1 MKKLILFILLLC
13 VGIGKAQ
20 YNKEKLRR
28 ESRAL
33 QNQIAKLNKSLNQ
46 TRSESKKSILYLKQL
61 KDKINAQNQLIS
73 TTAREKQ
80 AIDDEIYLSQLTIN
94 KYKREL
100 SELKKEYKEVLV
112 NAYVNK
118 SLQNK
123 VLFILSAR
131 NFTEAFRRIEYLEKY
146 SGFQGQKAEEISQ
159 KQAAIEK
166 EKAQQQK
173 ARNEKEV
180 LLAQREVLK
189 ENMLREQ
196 DEKNKILAEYKKN
209 ETAISAQIKDKERQ
223 NKALEAKI
231 EAIIQEEIRIA
242 KAKAEAERKAREEAA
257 QKERERLARLEA
269 ERKAKAEREKQAAIA
284 AAKAK
289 AAEEGKSQA
298 TEVAKVEKKYE
309 EINKVAEEKSKA
321 EVAKTYENRTSN
333 EALSS
338 NFTSNRGRL
347 PWPVASGE
355 VVGRFG
361 TQPHPLLPQTT
372 VNNAGVKIATKKGSP
387 VRAVFD
393 GVVSRVIS
401 IQGGNKAVMISHGNY
416 FTVYNNLS
424 TVNVSQGQK
433 VSTRQNIGTV
443 YTDPDNNTILDF
455 QIWNG
460 TSKQNPA
467 SWISGM

>member
-1 MKKLILFILLLC
+1 MKKLILLVLLIC
-13 VGIGKAQ
+13 MATGNAQ

-28 ESRAL
+28 ESQAL
-33 QNQIAKLNKSLNQ
+33 QNQIAKLNKSLSE

-61 KDKINAQNQLIS
+61 KDKISVQNRLVN
-73 TTAREKQ
+73 TTAKEKQ
-80 AIDDEIYLSQLTIN
+80 AIDDEIYLSQLAIN

-100 SELKKEYKEVLV
+100 TELKKEYKSVLV

-123 VLFILSAR
+123 ILFILSSK

-146 SGFQGQKAEEISQ
+146 SGFQGQKADEISQ

-166 EKAQQQK
+166 EKQQQQK

-196 DEKNKILAEYKKN
+196 DEQNKILAEFKKN
-209 ETAISAQIKDKERQ
+209 ETEISAQIKDKEKQ

-231 EAIIQEEIRIA
+231 QAIIQEEIRIA
-242 KAKAEAERKAREEAA
+242 KAKAEAERKAKEEAA
-257 QKERERLARLEA
+257 RKERERLARIEA

-289 AAEEGKSQA
+289 AAEQGKNQA
-298 TEVAKVEKKYE
+298 AEVEKVEKKYE
-309 EINKVAEEKSKA
+309 EINKAAETKSNA
-321 EVAKTYENRTSN
+321 EVAKTYENRSTN

-338 NFTSNRGRL
+338 NFSANRGRL

-355 VVGRFG
+355 IVGRFG
-361 TQPHPLLPQTT
+361 IQPHPLLPQTT
-372 VNNAGVKIATKKGSP
+372 VNNAGVKIATRKGAT

-433 VSTRQNIGTV
+433 VNTKQTIGTV
-443 YTDPDNNTILDF
+443 FTDPDNNTILDF
-455 QIWNG
+455 QVWNG

>member
-13 VGIGKAQ
+13 VGIGNAQ

-61 KDKINAQNQLIS
+61 KDKISAQNQLVN
-73 TTAREKQ
+73 TTAKEKQ
-80 AIDDEIYLSQLTIN
+80 AIDDEIYLSQLAIN

-100 SELKKEYKEVLV
+100 TELKKEYKSVLV

-196 DEKNKILAEYKKN
+196 EEQNKILAEFKKN
-209 ETAISAQIKDKERQ
+209 ENEISAQIKDKEKQ

-231 EAIIQEEIRIA
+231 QAIIQEEIRIA

-257 QKERERLARLEA
+257 RKERERLARLEA
-269 ERKAKAEREKQAAIA
+269 ERKAKAEAERKAAIA

-289 AAEEGKSQA
+289 AREEGKNQA
-298 TEVAKVEKKYE
+298 AEVAKVEKKYE
-309 EINKVAEEKSKA
+309 EINKAAEKKSST
-321 EVAKTYENRTSN
+321 EVAKTYENRSAN

-338 NFTSNRGRL
+338 NFSSNRGRL
-347 PWPVASGE
+347 PWPVSSGE
-355 VVGRFG
+355 IVGRFG

-372 VNNAGVKIATKKGSP
+372 VNNAGVKIATKKGSA

-393 GVVSRVIS
+393 GVVSHVIS

-424 TVNVSQGQK
+424 SVNVSQGQK
-433 VSTRQNIGTV
+433 VSTKQTIGTV
-443 YTDPDNNTILDF
+443 FTDPDNNTILDF